1 MVSLQKEPPGPPE
14 APSDMKKQARRI
26 ILGQLVLLGFLALV
40 ALAAGA
46 RPLGV
51 GLGILAGL
59 GDTLLV
65 LWGILSGMEKPPQ
78 QAALSMHRLMF
89 LRIGVLLIWTVAA
102 LKLKSQPVL
111 VLLSFVC
118 LNVGLVMQM
127 ARCHLGDTKQ

>member
-14 APSDMKKQARRI
+14 APSDIKKQARRI

-46 RPLGV
+46 RPLGI

-65 LWGILSGMEKPPQ
+65 LWGILSGMENHPSRRRFPCTGLCSC
-78 QAALSMHRLMF
+78 ALEYCSSGQW
-89 LRIGVLLIWTVAA
+89 LR
-102 LKLKSQPVL
+102 
-111 VLLSFVC
+111 
-118 LNVGLVMQM
+118 
-127 ARCHLGDTKQ
+127 